1 MPKKDRSSTCRYS
14 EKMISL
20 IIPAFN
26 EEDTVA
32 NVVSVAKNYVDEILV
47 VDDGS
52 TDRTALRAKGAGA
65 KVISHSSN
73 QGYLVA
79 LRTGFKEVRGS
90 VIVTMDADGQ
100 HDSRHIPKITE
111 PILKGEADLVLG
123 IRRSHLSF
131 WEKLITMLTRFRV
144 QISDASTGFRA
155 LRREI
160 AVNMK
165 LKGKC
170 PCGTFVLEAA
180 ELGARIK
187 EVEVEVQ
194 PRRKGASRMDKDHL
208 IQTLIV
214 IKQLA
219 SVST

>member
-1 MPKKDRSSTCRYS
+1 
-14 EKMISL
+14 MISL

-32 NVVSVAKNYVDEILV
+32 DIVSLGKNYVDEILV
-47 VDDGS
+47 IDDGS
-52 TDRTALRAKGAGA
+52 TDRTALRAKIAGA

-73 QGYLVA
+73 KGYLEA
-79 LRTGFKEVRGS
+79 LRTGFNRAAGS

-100 HDSRHIPKITE
+100 HDPCYIPRITE
-111 PILKGEADLVLG
+111 PILNGEADLVLAS
-123 IRRSHLSF
+123 RKDHLPL
-131 WEKLITMLTRFRV
+131 WEKIITTLTRFRV
-144 QISDASTGFRA
+144 QVSDATTGFRA
-155 LRREI
+155 LRRNI
-160 AVNMK
+160 ATKMK